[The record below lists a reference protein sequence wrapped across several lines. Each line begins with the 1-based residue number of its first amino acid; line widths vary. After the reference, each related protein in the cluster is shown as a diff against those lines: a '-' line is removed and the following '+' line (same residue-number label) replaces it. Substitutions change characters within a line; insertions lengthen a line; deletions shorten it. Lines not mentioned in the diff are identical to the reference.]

1 MIRKSILLFCFVLS
15 FSAFCQKFPV
25 SKKTTSTVTKHNI
38 TIEDDYT
45 WLENMKSDEV
55 KNWANAQNEVANL
68 HFEEIK
74 KEYDIVNKIKDFS
87 YYSSNSLPSK
97 KGAYYYSIYYKDKG
111 KPSNLCYR
119 KELNDVSTELFNP
132 FKIYKNTNSVIA
144 DYSPSKNSK
153 YVACKVSLD
162 GSDRNEIRFV
172 DIEKIKNLDDIISNV
187 KFSRMVW
194 NRDSGVFYKRN
205 INQNTFAKDSTFQLF
220 YHKLGTNQET
230 DKLVF
235 DGSKNGNSFAY
246 FTKNDRL
253 FIIEINKHQDSKNY
267 YYALLSDE
275 DYALEKFIDAD
286 NSSFDFLNYNNNTVY
301 FSNKDSNW
309 GDIRTF
315 SISDKT
321 DEKVL
326 IPQIYNNLLID
337 SYFLEGN
344 IFCKYKTV
352 GKNYIV
358 AYDENGNFIRKID
371 SPVGT
376 DFDVKF
382 YDAKSKCLYISVF
395 SKTLSPQNFKL
406 NIETG
411 DVNHFYNDY
420 LVPKTTLFPLD
431 HFITK
436 TITYKSRDAED
447 VPITI
452 LYKKG
457 TVLDGNNPTLLEA
470 YGGFGVIS
478 EQHYDAALLYFLEKG
493 GVYAYA
499 EIRGGGEKGINW
511 HKDGK
516 GLKKQNSY
524 NDFIDAAEY
533 LIKEKYT
540 NPKKLA
546 ISGGSNGGL
555 LVGVA
560 MTQRPELFKVVIPK
574 VGLFDMVNFQ
584 NYTTG
589 KYWFDEYGNPENKQD
604 FENLLSYSPYHNIKE
619 DVNYPITL
627 LITSE
632 NDDRVPPFH
641 SYKFAA
647 RLQNRAAQKNP
658 VYLKTLDNSGHYG
671 KVSNF
676 NNYFEEKANFYS
688 FLLFH
693 LRG

>member
-1 MIRKSILLFCFVLS
+1 MLKKSLILFCFVLS

-25 SKKTTSTVTKHNI
+25 TKKTSSSITKHNI
-38 TIEDDYT
+38 SIQDDYS

-74 KEYDIVNKIKDFS
+74 KEYDIVNKIKDYS
-87 YYSSNSLPSK
+87 YYSSNGLPSK

-194 NRDSGVFYKRN
+194 NSDAGIFYKRN

-235 DGSKNGNSFAY
+235 DGSKNGNDFTY
-246 FTKNDRL
+246 FTKKERL
-253 FIIEINKHQDSKNY
+253 FIIEKNKRQDTKNY
-267 YYALLSDE
+267 YYALLNDE
-275 DYALEKFIDAD
+275 NYALEKFIDAD
-286 NSSFDFLNYNNNTVY
+286 SSSFDLLYYNNNTIY
-301 FSNKDSNW
+301 FSNKESNW
-309 GDIRTF
+309 GDVRTF
-315 SISDKT
+315 SVSDKN

-326 IPQIYNNLLID
+326 IPQIYNNLLVETH
-337 SYFLEGN
+337 FLDGT
-344 IFCKYKTV
+344 IFCKYKTI

-382 YDAKSKCLYISVF
+382 YDAKTKCLYISVF
-395 SKTLSPQNFKL
+395 SKTISPQNFKL

-411 DVNHFYNDY
+411 AVNNFYNDY

-470 YGGFGVIS
+470 YGGFGIIS

-499 EIRGGGEKGINW
+499 EIRGGGEKGMNW

-546 ISGGSNGGL
+546 ITGGSNGGL

-574 VGLFDMVNFQ
+574 VGLFDMANFQ

-604 FENLLSYSPYHNIKE
+604 IENLLSYSPYHKIKE
-619 DVNYPITL
+619 DINYPITL

-671 KVSNF
+671 KISSF

-693 LRG
+693 LRE

>member
-1 MIRKSILLFCFVLS
+1 MLRKSILPFCILFSV
-15 FSAFCQKFPV
+15 ATFCQKFPV
-25 SKKTTSTVTKHNI
+25 TKKTVATITKHNI
-38 TIEDDYT
+38 TIQDDYS
-45 WLENMKSDEV
+45 WLENMKSDET

-68 HFEEIK
+68 HFEDIK
-74 KEYDIVNKIKDFS
+74 KDYDILSKIKGYS
-87 YYSSNSLPSK
+87 YYSSNGLPSK
-97 KGAYYYSIYYKDKG
+97 KEAYYYSIYYKDKD

-119 KELNDVSTELFNP
+119 KDLNDISIELFNP
-132 FKIYKNTNSVIA
+132 FKIYKSTNPFIM

-153 YVACKVSLD
+153 YIACKVSLD

-172 DIEKIKNLDDIISNV
+172 EIDKIKNLDDIISNV
-187 KFSRMVW
+187 KFSKMIW
-194 NRDSGVFYKRN
+194 NRDSGIFYKKN
-205 INQNTFAKDSTFQLF
+205 SNQNTFAKDSTFQLF
-220 YHKLGTNQET
+220 YHKLGTSQES

-235 DGSKNGNSFAY
+235 DGTKTGNSFSY
-246 FTKNDRL
+246 FAKKDRL
-253 FIIEINKHQDSKNY
+253 FIIEKNKNQDTRNY
-267 YYALLSDE
+267 YYASLSDE
-275 DYALEKFIDAD
+275 NYTLEKFLDSD
-286 NSSFDFLNYNNNTVY
+286 SSSFQFLNYNDNTIY
-301 FSNKDSNW
+301 FSNKDYDW

-315 SISDKT
+315 SIDDNT
-321 DEKVL
+321 NEKVL
-326 IPQIYNNLLID
+326 IPQIYNNLLVD
-337 SYFLEGN
+337 TYFLEGK

-358 AYDENGNFIRKID
+358 AYEENGDFIRKID
-371 SPVGT
+371 SPQGT

-382 YDAKSKCLYISVF
+382 FDPKNKCLYISVF
-395 SKTLSPQNFKL
+395 SKTLAHQNFKL

-411 DVNHFYNDY
+411 DVNHFYNTY
-420 LVPKTTLFPLD
+420 LVPQTTLFPLD
-431 HFITK
+431 HFVTK
-436 TITYKSRDAED
+436 NITYKSRDAED

-452 LYKKG
+452 IYKKG
-457 TVLDGNNPTLLEA
+457 TVFDGNNPTLLEA
-470 YGGFGVIS
+470 YGGFGVVS
-478 EQHYDAALLYFLEKG
+478 EPNYDPSLLYFLDKG
-493 GVYAYA
+493 GVYAFA
-499 EIRGGGEKGINW
+499 EIRGGGEKGLNW
-511 HKDGK
+511 HKNGK

-546 ISGGSNGGL
+546 ITGGSNGGL

-560 MTQRPELFKVVIPK
+560 MTQRPELFKVAIPI

-589 KYWFDEYGNPENKQD
+589 KYWFDEYGNPENKKD
-604 FENLLSYSPYHNIKE
+604 FENLLSYSPYQNIKE
-619 DVNYPITL
+619 NVNYPITL
-627 LITSE
+627 IITSE

-658 VYLKTLDNSGHYG
+658 VFLKTLDNSGHYG

-676 NNYFEEKANFYS
+676 NGYFEQKANFYS

-693 LRG
+693 LKG